1 MDSEGVLTLILLLQH
16 VFFASAKDENGR
28 LLALPLEIHVKVIDI
43 NDNPPTCPSKMTVF
57 EVQENEIVGKKWEL
71 SDAVSLP
78 SLMLLD
84 PFLAWSVRQLYSAA
98 PVHV

>member
-1 MDSEGVLTLILLLQH
+1 MTLRPETVSETVISLPIKVDSEGVLTLILLLQH

-57 EVQENEIVGKKWEL
+57 EVQENEIVGKK
-71 SDAVSLP
+71 
-78 SLMLLD
+78 
-84 PFLAWSVRQLYSAA
+84 
-98 PVHV
+98 